1 MTRVMGYCLFSFFKC
16 GIFSCYA
23 IFVHCLTNSRVCLP
37 VRCRICMMSSN
48 TLKYCKLFVGHC
60 RGIWIDWLSCVLLV
74 DWIEWCLLCVLFIH
88 LLIHWSI
95 DPLIH
100 WSIDPFAFTFDKKQF
115 TSRIQLL
122 SCNSSIHYRTST
134 TDEDGHYTPT
144 IASHQ
149 RRSL

>member
-37 VRCRICMMSSN
+37 VRCRICIMSSN
-48 TLKYCKLFVGHC
+48 TLKYCELFVGHC

-100 WSIDPFAFTFDKKQF
+100 WSIDPLIHLHLHLTKNNSHREFNC
-115 TSRIQLL
+115 SRAIAPFIIEPARQMKM
-122 SCNSSIHYRTST
+122 
-134 TDEDGHYTPT
+134 T
-144 IASHQ
+144 ITHRQ
-149 RRSL
+149 